1 MTPFIEKCYCFVLP
15 SWHGDV
21 VNTNLESVA
30 SGRPIITSNIHSCLE
45 AVVENKSGIL
55 VKKKERGKFI
65 YSYEK
70 MLTFYMKIE

>member
-55 VKKKERGKFI
+55 VQKKNAENL
-65 YSYEK
+65 Y
-70 MLTFYMKIE
+70 TAMKKCLHFT